1 MEINC
6 FYDEDMEYAD
16 IIYIPNTILDI
27 KELQNNFFR
36 WLFDKN
42 NDHQYWIIVNGEKKM
57 CRYGTQA
64 FIDWINNVILLKHYD
79 KSYIIKENSKS
90 WNSKNMSLIF

>member
-16 IIYIPNTILDI
+16 IVYIPKTIFDI
-27 KELQNNFFR
+27 EELQNNFFR
-36 WLFDKN
+36 WLFDKK
-42 NDHQYWIIVNGEKKM
+42 NDHQYWVIVNGEKKM
-57 CRYGTQA
+57 RKYGTQA
-64 FIDWINNVILLKHYD
+64 FIEWINNTILLESIE

>member
-16 IIYIPNTILDI
+16 IVYIPKTIFDI
-27 KELQNNFFR
+27 EELQNNFFR
-36 WLFDKN
+36 WLFEKK
-42 NDHQYWIIVNGEKKM
+42 NDHQYWVIVNGEKKM
-57 CRYGTQA
+57 CKYGTQA
-64 FIDWINNVILLKHYD
+64 FIEWINNTILLESIE

>member
-16 IIYIPNTILDI
+16 IVYIPDTILDI
-27 KELQNNFFR
+27 KDLQNNFFR

-64 FIDWINNVILLKHYD
+64 FIEWINNVILSRNND

-90 WNSKNMSLIF
+90 WNSKNISLIF

>member
-16 IIYIPNTILDI
+16 IVYIPKTIFDI
-27 KELQNNFFR
+27 EELQNNFFR
-36 WLFDKN
+36 WLFDKK
-42 NDHQYWIIVNGEKKM
+42 NDHQYWVIVNGEKKM
-57 CRYGTQA
+57 CKYGTQA
-64 FIDWINNVILLKHYD
+64 FIEWINNKILLESIE

>member
-6 FYDEDMEYAD
+6 FYV
-16 IIYIPNTILDI
+16 YIPKTILDI
-27 KELQNNFFR
+27 EELQNNFFR
-36 WLFDKN
+36 WLFDKK
-42 NDHQYWIIVNGEKKM
+42 NDHQYWVIVNGEKKM
-57 CRYGTQA
+57 CKYGTQA
-64 FIDWINNVILLKHYD
+64 FIEWINNTILLESIE

>member
-16 IIYIPNTILDI
+16 IVYIPKTILDI

-36 WLFDKN
+36 WLFDKK
-42 NDHQYWIIVNGEKKM
+42 NDHQYWVIVNGEKKM
-57 CRYGTQA
+57 CKYGTQA
-64 FIDWINNVILLKHYD
+64 FIEWINSTILLESIE